1 MIFCYFCKKQIFV
14 ISKNQKVYFQCNECL
29 PLEVTRS
36 SDNEKISYL
45 KAVYA
50 SIKDIKI
57 SKEIF
62 IENEK
67 ETQKK
72 LSDLHLIY
80 STTLKEQKMNFE
92 RDREKQREE
101 QREKNKLD
109 REEQREKD
117 KLDREEAANLFE
129 IYKKI
134 HDHITLKNLDKNF
147 LDELKKEYRRIFDIV
162 CYPIT
167 PFPIANRRFYP
178 DINTICNGFANDNL
192 PRLLETYFKEQDD
205 FDHISKNIGCGR
217 YFTVRNPNHD
227 LDEISVNIIKN
238 KNENETAS
246 NYLSNLMY
254 QKITVVMPEHNN
266 EKFIIVPVP
275 NVLPKKNDCC
285 AVSLAK
291 KLSTKLGRRLF
302 LDILKKK
309 ENLVDRKWNKT
320 PEERFIMAKQNYAIN
335 NCKPIKNQKI
345 LLVDDLYWGGSTMD
359 TCSQLLIQNGAR
371 HVMCFSAGTRY

>member
-134 HDHITLKNLDKNF
+134 HDYITLKNMDSNL
-147 LDELKKEYRRIFDIV
+147 LDELKKEYDRIFIKLSH
-162 CYPIT
+162 
-167 PFPIANRRFYP
+167 NNSQFYP
-178 DINTICNGFANDNL
+178 DIQTICNGFENDGL
-192 PRLLETYFKEQDD
+192 PRLLETYLKEQNDND
-205 FDHISKNIGCGR
+205 NNHISKNIGCRR
-217 YFTVRNPNHD
+217 YFTVRHQHHN
-227 LDEISVNIIKN
+227 LDEFSVNIIKN
-238 KNENETAS
+238 KYENETAS
-246 NYLSNLMY
+246 NYLSYLMY
-254 QKITVVMPEHNN
+254 QKITVVMPEHND
-266 EKFIIVPVP
+266 EKFLIVPVP
-275 NVLPKKNDCC
+275 NSLLKSHDCC
-285 AVSLAK
+285 GVSLAK
-291 KLSTKLGRRLF
+291 KLSTNLRKPLC
-302 LDILKKK
+302 LDVLKKNK
-309 ENLVDRKWNKT
+309 NLDDRKYNKT
-320 PEERFIMAKQNYAIN
+320 YEERRIMAEQNYIIN
-335 NCKPIKNQKI
+335 NCKPIKNKKI
-345 LLVDDLYWGGSTMD
+345 LLVDDLYWGGSTMNK
-359 TCSQLLIQNGAR
+359 CAQLLIQNGAR
-371 HVMCFSAGTRY
+371 HVMCFSAGTRD

>member
-1 MIFCYFCKKQIFV
+1 MIFCCFCEKPIFV
-14 ISKNQKVYFQCNECL
+14 NSRNQKIYFKCDWC
-29 PLEVTRS
+29 PTLEIRRS
-36 SDNEKISYL
+36 SDNEKISYFN
-45 KAVYA
+45 AVYE
-50 SIKDIKI
+50 SKKDITI

-67 ETQKK
+67 KNQKK
-72 LSDLHLIY
+72 FLERYEINLI
-80 STTLKEQKMNFE
+80 TL
-92 RDREKQREE
+92 EKQREE
-101 QREKNKLD
+101 LREKEK
-109 REEQREKD
+109 RHKEELR
-117 KLDREEAANLFE
+117 NFSE
-129 IYKKI
+129 IYTKI